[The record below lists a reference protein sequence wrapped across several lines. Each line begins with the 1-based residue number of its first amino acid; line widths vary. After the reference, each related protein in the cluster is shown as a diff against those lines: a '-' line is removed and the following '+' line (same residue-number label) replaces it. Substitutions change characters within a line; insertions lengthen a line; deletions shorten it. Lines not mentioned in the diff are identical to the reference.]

1 MQKSPK
7 AQAIGLLTQ
16 AKEILIVGPKKW
28 DADAAA
34 GVIALHTVLKKCG
47 KTSIAIAPDEMPRQL
62 RFLPGSDA
70 VAQTLGSGND
80 FVISIAT
87 KSTTIKNVHATEHEG
102 IVDLVLQTDGVI
114 DTSNI
119 QFKQYTEHFD
129 LIVTIGADSLEDCG
143 KFFQEHSSLFT
154 ETPIINISA
163 SPANEFFGRVN
174 YVDAS
179 ASAICELL
187 TDLFSSE
194 PEFEKNITA
203 ELSTIL
209 LAGILSATDSFLAPN
224 TSARSLEMAA
234 ELQSR
239 GADQSEV
246 IEHLFKQKSFAN
258 LRILGRLL
266 GNLQL
271 DQSHQMAW
279 TNITSSDFELTE
291 TTFDDLDGWSG
302 QLLRHI
308 NGTDIVVAFVEKDEN
323 ALIQVRTGNELDI
336 STLEQMF
343 EGTIE
348 KVDYGF
354 DLLVAGKSVPEIQ
367 SHALRIVADWQEQR
381 LRMEKTDIR
390 KTTLEEL
397 SLPQEEILPTTNK
410 KTVPIPKA
418 PETLPFEIPIQKEK

>member
-7 AQAIGLLTQ
+7 TQAIGLLKQ

-34 GVIALHTVLKKCG
+34 GVIALHTTLKKCG

-62 RFLPGSDA
+62 RFLPGSDS

-87 KSTTIKNVHATEHEG
+87 KSSTIKNVHATEHEG
-102 IVDLVLQTDGVI
+102 VVDLVMQTDGII
-114 DTSNI
+114 DPSEI
-119 QFKQYTEHFD
+119 HFKQYTEHFD
-129 LIVTIGADSLEDCG
+129 LIVTLSTDSLDDCG
-143 KFFQEHSSLFT
+143 KFFQEHSQLFSK
-154 ETPIINISA
+154 TPIINISV

-179 ASAICELL
+179 ASAVCELL
-187 TDLFSSE
+187 TNVIKSE
-194 PEFEKNITA
+194 PEFEKALNT
-203 ELSTIL
+203 ELSTVL

-224 TSARSLEMAA
+224 TSAQSLEMAA

-239 GADQSEV
+239 GAEQSKV

-258 LRILGRLL
+258 LRVLGRLL

-271 DQSHQMAW
+271 DQIHKMAW
-279 TNITSSDFELTE
+279 TNITASDFELTE
-291 TTFDDLDGWSG
+291 TTFNDLDGWSD

-308 NGTDIVVAFVEKDEN
+308 NGTDIVIAFVEKDEN
-323 ALIQVRTGNELDI
+323 SLIQIRTGNEIDL
-336 STLEQMF
+336 STLEKMF

-354 DLLVAGKSVPEIQ
+354 DLLVKGKSVPEIQ

-381 LRMEKTDIR
+381 LRIEETDIQ

-397 SLPQEEILPTTNK
+397 ALPKEEVFVSPK
-410 KTVPIPKA
+410 KNSIPVAKA
-418 PETLPFEIPIQKEK
+418 PETLPFEIPIQEK

>member
-1 MQKSPK
+1 MQKSAK
-7 AQAIGLLTQ
+7 AQAIGLLKQ

-34 GVIALHTVLKKCG
+34 GAIALHTLLKKQG
-47 KTSIAIAPDEMPRQL
+47 KTSVAIAPDKIPRQL
-62 RFLPGSDA
+62 HFLPGSDS

-87 KSTTIKNVHATEHEG
+87 KSSKIKNVHATEHEG
-102 IVDLVLQTDGVI
+102 IVDLVMQTEGII
-114 DTSNI
+114 DPSDI
-119 QFKQYTEHFD
+119 QFKQYTERFD
-129 LIVTIGADSLEDCG
+129 VIVTLGADSLEDCG
-143 KFFQEHSSLFT
+143 KFFQEHSKLFT
-154 ETPIINISA
+154 ETPIINVA
-163 SPANEFFGRVN
+163 TSPANEFFGRVN

-194 PEFEKNITA
+194 PTFEKNITA

-209 LAGILSATDSFLAPN
+209 LAGILSATESFLAPN
-224 TSARSLEMAA
+224 TSAKSLEMAA

-271 DQSHQMAW
+271 DQTHQMAW

-323 ALIQVRTGNELDI
+323 SLVQIRTGNEIDLA
-336 STLEQMF
+336 TLEQMF

-348 KVDYGF
+348 KIEYGF
-354 DLLVAGKSVPEIQ
+354 DLLIQGKSVPEIQ
-367 SHALRIVADWQEQR
+367 SHALRIIADWQEQR
-381 LRMEKTDIR
+381 LQIEKTDIQ

-397 SLPQEEILPTTNK
+397 ALPKEEITKPIEK
-410 KTVPIPKA
+410 KIEPIAHAPKNI
-418 PETLPFEIPIQKEK
+418 PFEIPIQEK